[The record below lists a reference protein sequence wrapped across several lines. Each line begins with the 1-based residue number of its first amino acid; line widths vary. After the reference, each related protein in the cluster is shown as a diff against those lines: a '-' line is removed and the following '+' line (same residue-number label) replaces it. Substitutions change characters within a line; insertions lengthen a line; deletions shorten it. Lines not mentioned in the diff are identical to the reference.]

1 MLTGRQPWAEL
12 ASPLQ
17 VLFVVGVERR
27 RLPIPPGT
35 PPPLARLLREAWR
48 HSAAL
53 RPSSA
58 SLLRRVR
65 QLRSAE
71 QLALQ
76 KPSRQGGSLGATFG
90 GSSSSSPR
98 ASRQQSK
105 AALGAS
111 PKAARAKLGGGAA
124 RLAAAATFA

>member
-53 RPSSA
+53 RPTSA

-76 KPSRQGGSLGATFG
+76 KPSRQGGSLGA
-90 GSSSSSPR
+90 SSSRSIGGSPR
-98 ASRQQSK
+98 AARQQGK
-105 AALGAS
+105 AAS
-111 PKAARAKLGGGAA
+111 PKAGRSKLGGSGGAA
-124 RLAAAATFA
+124 RVAAAAAFA